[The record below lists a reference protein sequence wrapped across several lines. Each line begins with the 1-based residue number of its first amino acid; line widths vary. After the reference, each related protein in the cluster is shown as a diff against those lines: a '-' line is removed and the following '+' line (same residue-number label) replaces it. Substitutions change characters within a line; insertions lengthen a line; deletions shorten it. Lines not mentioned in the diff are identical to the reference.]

1 MIDCFLLPL
10 WKSPRKPREKGDQ
23 KNEKEMG
30 KENACYGKMSPETKT
45 LKTESKKHGGK
56 TF

>member
-1 MIDCFLLPL
+1 VE
-10 WKSPRKPREKGDQ
+10 KSKKASREGRP

-30 KENACYGKMSPETKT
+30 KENACYGKMSHETKT
-45 LKTESKKHGGK
+45 LKTESKNYGGK